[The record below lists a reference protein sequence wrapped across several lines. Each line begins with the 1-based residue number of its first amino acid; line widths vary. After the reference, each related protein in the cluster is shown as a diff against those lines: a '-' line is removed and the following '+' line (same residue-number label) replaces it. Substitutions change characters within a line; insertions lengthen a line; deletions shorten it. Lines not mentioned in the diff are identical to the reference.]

1 VHVHVLHI
9 GGGMAGH
16 HAMYV
21 LSYAGIGNSS
31 NLGTSG
37 NKGVML
43 IEKDNANCGIIHDI
57 TYPIRGPVSGPL
69 LIAGWHVWQDKPQLQ
84 ALLHGHACIV
94 CQHCKH
100 AHSMLLGVRAWH

>member
-1 VHVHVLHI
+1 MHVHVLHI

-57 TYPIRGPVSGPL
+57 TYPKFEGLLQGPYL
-69 LIAGWHVWQDKPQLQ
+69 LQ
-84 ALLHGHACIV
+84 AGMFGKTNPNYKPYCMGMHASCVNIASTPNQCCLV
-94 CQHCKH
+94 YD
-100 AHSMLLGVRAWH
+100 